1 MTKRI
6 LTDNPIKSDS
16 GTRFD
21 IMSDF
26 HNIINGIRETLTA
39 EVFLWITGVRGK
51 YSLPRGSVLDY
62 IRYKSIQ
69 DAKDT
74 GAITVN
80 REETD
85 EIPNRG
91 TDYKGTEYR

>member
-1 MTKRI
+1 MDDWYAWQAFFT
-6 LTDNPIKSDS
+6 T
-16 GTRFD
+16 
-21 IMSDF
+21 
-26 HNIINGIRETLTA
+26 
-39 EVFLWITGVRGK
+39 
-51 YSLPRGSVLDY
+51 GSVLDY

-69 DAKDT
+69 NAKDT
-74 GAITVN
+74 GAIAVN

>member
-1 MTKRI
+1 M
-6 LTDNPIKSDS
+6 DNWSAWQIFF
-16 GTRFD
+16 T
-21 IMSDF
+21 
-26 HNIINGIRETLTA
+26 T
-39 EVFLWITGVRGK
+39 
-51 YSLPRGSVLDY
+51 GSVLDY
-62 IRYKSIQ
+62 IRYKSMQ

-80 REETD
+80 MEETD

>member
-1 MTKRI
+1 M
-6 LTDNPIKSDS
+6 DNWSAWQIFF
-16 GTRFD
+16 T
-21 IMSDF
+21 
-26 HNIINGIRETLTA
+26 T
-39 EVFLWITGVRGK
+39 
-51 YSLPRGSVLDY
+51 GSVLDY

-80 REETD
+80 REKTD

>member
-1 MTKRI
+1 M
-6 LTDNPIKSDS
+6 DNWSAWQIFF
-16 GTRFD
+16 T
-21 IMSDF
+21 
-26 HNIINGIRETLTA
+26 T
-39 EVFLWITGVRGK
+39 
-51 YSLPRGSVLDY
+51 GSVLDY

-80 REETD
+80 MEETD
-85 EIPNRG
+85 EIPNRR